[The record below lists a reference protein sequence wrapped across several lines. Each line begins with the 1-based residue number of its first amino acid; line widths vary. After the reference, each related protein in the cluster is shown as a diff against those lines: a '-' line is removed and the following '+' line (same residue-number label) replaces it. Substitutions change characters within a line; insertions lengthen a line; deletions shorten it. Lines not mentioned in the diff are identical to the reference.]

1 MNRADELHGQLSNE
15 RSDLS
20 NQPKARTMSQT
31 KHHRANTATATMP
44 TAAGVALAAT

>member
-44 TAAGVALAAT
+44 AAGAALAAT